1 MSIYCLGPEPTTP
14 ITPQLSSLSSN
25 KRESARIYHNLVS
38 YKFGWYFYT
47 CNGHRYHFNSVYSW
61 HSLTES
67 KFGAWLR
74 MCRETASS
82 KLEWNK
88 GNDIFRSVCRQML
101 FWFGSAWI
109 FCYQACWVVFF
120 GIPVSQE
127 TFFLQVVQ
135 NILDT
140 ERAHVSELQVS
151 LLKFFI
157 VFRWLCKDGSLALG
171 SLHSFKLMSTFF
183 CQRNDSVECMS
194 TV

>member
-1 MSIYCLGPEPTTP
+1 MSSIYCLGPEPTTP
-14 ITPQLSSLSSN
+14 VTPQLSSLSSN

-47 CNGHRYHFNSVYSW
+47 CNGQRYHFNSVYNW
-61 HSLTES
+61 HSLTER
-67 KFGAWLR
+67 KFGIWLL

-88 GNDIFRSVCRQML
+88 GKTYRHAGVSAEKCCFGLVVHGYFATRSVGLYFLVLL
-101 FWFGSAWI
+101 FH
-109 FCYQACWVVFF
+109 
-120 GIPVSQE
+120 E

-151 LLKFFI
+151 PLKLFI
-157 VFRWLCKDGSLALG
+157 VFRWLWKDALSALG
-171 SLHSFKLMSTFF
+171 SLHSFKLMSTFLSEKWF
-183 CQRNDSVECMS
+183 CW
-194 TV
+194 